1 MVLPDAPLNGLG
13 GESHRLSQIRGTP
26 LIVNVW
32 ASWCGPCRAEMASL
46 DRLARLAPT
55 KLKVIGVTTDDD
67 LNLARE
73 FVVRAGIG
81 FPCYHDADQN
91 LRRTVF
97 GAIAIPLTLVVDAD
111 GRVVQRV
118 VGARQWDSAQS
129 IALIE
134 SALGMPLRQPPV
146 ELMLGCEPHGCW
158 LSG

>member
-1 MVLPDAPLNGLG
+1 MVLADAPLNGLG

-26 LIVNVW
+26 FIVNVW

-46 DRLARLAPT
+46 DRLARLAPS

-81 FPCYHDADQN
+81 FPCYHDADQS

-97 GAIAIPLTLVVDAD
+97 GAIAIPLTLVVDVD

-134 SALGMPLRQPPV
+134 SALRIPLR
-146 ELMLGCEPHGCW
+146 
-158 LSG
+158 